1 MSLPNCFRHVAQFSW
16 AGIGKKGEK
25 EREGS
30 EEKREGD
37 MEGDGGKKGRKP
49 ESNIMPISQPIWVWC
64 GLRRPRD
71 TWRRARWAN
80 NVTCSIC
87 TNRTFPR

>member
-37 MEGDGGKKGRKP
+37 MEGGRGKERTETRK
-49 ESNIMPISQPIWVWC
+49 
-64 GLRRPRD
+64 
-71 TWRRARWAN
+71 
-80 NVTCSIC
+80 
-87 TNRTFPR
+87 